1 MLAEKGIAT
10 VDADEVGHD
19 VLERHGPAFD
29 EVASRW
35 PEVVVDDVI
44 DRSALAAIVFGD
56 RDELETLESITH
68 PHIFGTIRAR
78 VERLQPPVIVEI
90 PLLRHELDG
99 EWHRL
104 VVDSRDEVKL
114 ARAVERGMDESD
126 ARARLNAQP
135 SRSEWLAAA
144 DLVIPNH
151 GSLDDLR
158 TVVDS
163 VARRL

>member
-19 VLERHGPAFD
+19 VLGRDGPAFD

-35 PEVVVDDVI
+35 PEVVVEGVI
-44 DRSALAAIVFGD
+44 DRSALAAIVFGE
-56 RDELETLESITH
+56 RDELEALESITH
-68 PHIFGTIRAR
+68 PHIFDTIRAR
-78 VERLQPPVIVEI
+78 VERLQPPVVVEI
-90 PLLRHELDG
+90 PLLREGLGG

-104 VVDSRDEVKL
+104 VVDSRDDVKL
-114 ARAVERGMDESD
+114 ARAVERGLGESD

-135 SRSEWLAAA
+135 SRSAWLAAA

-151 GSLDDLR
+151 GSVDELR
-158 TVVDS
+158 IVVDS
-163 VARRL
+163 AAGHL